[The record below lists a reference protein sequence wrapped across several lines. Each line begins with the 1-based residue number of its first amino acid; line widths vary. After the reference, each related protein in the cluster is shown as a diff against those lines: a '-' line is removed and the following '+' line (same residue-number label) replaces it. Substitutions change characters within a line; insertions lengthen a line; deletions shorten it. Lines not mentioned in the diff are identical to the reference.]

1 MGIIVFVSLSA
12 IWVLSDFIKGGTDEI
27 DELIRKTKIDKRNC

>member
-12 IWVLSDFIKGGTDEI
+12 IWILSDFIRGGDDEV
-27 DELIRKTKIDKRNC
+27 DEFIRKTKANKRNC

>member
-12 IWVLSDFIKGGTDEI
+12 VWILSDFIRGGIDEI
-27 DELIRKTKIDKRNC
+27 DELVRKAKVDKRDR

>member
-12 IWVLSDFIKGGTDEI
+12 VWILSDFIRGGADEV
-27 DELIRKTKIDKRNC
+27 DEFIRKTKVNKRNC

>member
-12 IWVLSDFIKGGTDEI
+12 IWLLSDFIRGGVDEI
-27 DELIRKTKIDKRNC
+27 DEFIRKTKVDKRNC

>member
-12 IWVLSDFIKGGTDEI
+12 VWILSDFIRGGVDEI
-27 DELIRKTKIDKRNC
+27 DELVRKAKVDKRDR

>member
-12 IWVLSDFIKGGTDEI
+12 IWILSDFIRGGVDDI
-27 DELIRKTKIDKRNC
+27 DELVRKAKVDKRNS